1 MPTVSKISASS
12 VRIAPRKRVAAYA
25 RVSMETELLL
35 HSLSAQVSYY
45 SKLIQGNPEWEYAGV
60 YADEGVTGTS
70 TAHRDEFNRLMADC
84 DAGKIDIILAKSIS
98 RFARDTVDCLNAVRH
113 LKDIGVEVR
122 FEREGISTF
131 TTDGELLLTLLASF
145 AQAESESIAANVRWA
160 TRKRFEEGIPNG
172 HKAPYG
178 YEWDGEK
185 FRIIPEQGEIVKYI
199 FRRYLAGDSGYSIA
213 KALKEQ
219 GVIGQNGVPMC
230 DSTIKDIVTNI
241 SYTGTMILQKNYFTE
256 SHVRKRNKGEL
267 PRYAVE
273 EMYEPLVS
281 VEDFERAQA
290 IRQRRAEESPNAN
303 SQPTRFSGLVKC
315 GNCGRGISRRT
326 AGGVKK
332 WVCNTRE
339 RKGSDVCDMRPLMET
354 ELEAAATSAVGTV
367 DDDEFRRLVC
377 RIYIYGDRIEFR
389 LANGKI
395 KSVVREYGGYKC
407 RNGFSGKLFCGEC
420 GAKLGRDTW
429 GKKGVKKQ
437 SWGCTAPRCSCS
449 LRRLPEEEL
458 RRASASIRATADY
471 EPAFVEKVR
480 QAVVFNDGIRFEFK
494 DGTVKTWQRE

>member
-1 MPTVSKISASS
+1 MSKIIEL
-12 VRIAPRKRVAAYA
+12 RNKRNTLWEQTKAFLEQHRDENGLVAADAVEQYDKMA
-25 RVSMETELLL
+25 ADVKALGDEIKRLEDQMEMDAK
-35 HSLSAQVSYY
+35 LSAPTSAPVHTDPKADTRKAARPTATDAYNKAFWEMMRGNNSLEVRDALSVGVPSEGGYTVPDEFERQ
-45 SKLIQGNPEWEYAGV
+45 LIQGLEENNIFRTLAH
-60 YADEGVTGTS
+60 TIHTNSGTR
-70 TAHRDEFNRLMADC
+70 TIPIA
-84 DAGKIDIILAKSIS
+84 
-98 RFARDTVDCLNAVRH
+98 
-113 LKDIGVEVR
+113 
-122 FEREGISTF
+122 
-131 TTDGELLLTLLASF
+131 TDSGSAS
-145 AQAESESIAANVRWA
+145 W
-160 TRKRFEEGIPNG
+160 
-172 HKAPYG
+172 
-178 YEWDGEK
+178 
-185 FRIIPEQGEIVKYI
+185 I

-458 RRASASIRATADY
+458 RRASASILATADY